1 MVKPR
6 TREQKMREITIYG
19 LVQGVGFRPF
29 VAEAAQ
35 ERSISGTVLNA
46 GGIVKVRAASDDDE
60 ALDDFIQRLSS
71 CDIPGARVDEIVV
84 TETCDDEQFDGF
96 SIVESESFDD
106 ELRFLP
112 ADMATC
118 DKCESQLKD
127 RSDRRYRYPFISCTS
142 CGPRYSI
149 MTALPYD
156 RERTSM
162 SFFKLCD
169 ECEADYKRPHDIR
182 RHAQT
187 IACEKCGPKLKLI
200 CGGGDELY
208 SENALNEAVKMLR
221 EGKILAVKDIGG
233 FHFCFDPYCD
243 EAGKRLREYKHRE
256 QKPFAV
262 MFCDTLQIKEMAFVS
277 ETEQKLLTSTERPI
291 VLLKKNKDKDFAPS
305 VCEGYVSVGAM
316 LPSNSLQILL
326 LDELKTLVMTSGNR
340 GGEPIAT
347 QDEPML
353 EALHAGFID
362 GVLTHDREIINGQ
375 DDSIYQVTK
384 VGDTEYIQII
394 RRARGCVPEPI
405 RMNVSFD
412 QDMFAAGADLKNVFA
427 LARKNMA
434 YLSPHFGDLDD
445 IRCVKSRERGI
456 ATLKTLTGI
465 DPKIAICDYHP
476 GYISTKKT
484 KEEYESVSQIQH
496 HFAHVAS
503 VMAEHGLQG
512 DIIGVAF
519 DGTGYG
525 DDGTIWGSEF
535 FRIKEKGYERAGHF
549 SSVTMTGG
557 DSAALD
563 GNIALNCYLVE
574 AQNRGL
580 LTQGEIDEIVSKK
593 DSYEL
598 TKKAIFAGINT
609 IKSSSMGRL
618 FDAVSALLDICD
630 KNTHEGECAMK
641 LQAEAEKQY
650 ETEPSQVANVWA
662 PVKKDGDMLV
672 ADSVY
677 LISMLAKS
685 VLYGEDKGELALQF
699 HMAVA
704 DASSQIICD
713 LNCDDQPVVLSGG
726 CMCNS
731 LLLKLLIP
739 QLSKV
744 GREVYLNEK
753 VPCTDGGI
761 ALGQLLGNI
770 II

>member
-84 TETCDDEQFDGF
+84 TESRDDERFDGF

-106 ELRFLP
+106 QLRILP

-118 DKCESQLKD
+118 EECERQLRD
-127 RSDRRYRYPFISCTS
+127 RSNRRYRYPFISCTS

-162 SFFKLCD
+162 SVFKLCD

-200 CGGGDELY
+200 CVGGDELY
-208 SENALNEAVKMLR
+208 SEDALNKAIAMLR

-262 MFCDTLQIKEMAFVS
+262 MFRDTLLIKEMAHAS
-277 ETEQKLLTSTERPI
+277 KTELKLLTSTERPI
-291 VLLKKNKDKDFAPS
+291 VLLEKNKDKDFAPS
-305 VCEGYVSVGAM
+305 VCEGYVRVGAM
-316 LPSNSLQILL
+316 LPCNPLQMLL

-347 QDEPML
+347 DDEPML
-353 EALHAGFID
+353 EALHEGFID
-362 GVLTHDREIINGQ
+362 GVLTHDRDIVNGQ

-384 VGDTEYIQII
+384 AGDKEYVQII

-412 QDMFAAGADLKNVFA
+412 HDMFAAGADLKNVFA
-427 LARKNMA
+427 LARKNMV

-445 IRCVKSRERGI
+445 VRCLKSRDKGI
-456 ATLKTLTGI
+456 ATLESLTGI
-465 DPKIAICDYHP
+465 EPEIAICDRHP
-476 GYISTKKT
+476 EYISTKKT
-484 KEEYESVSQIQH
+484 IEEYKTASRIQH

-512 DIIGVAF
+512 DVIGVAF

-525 DDGTIWGSEF
+525 DDGTIWGSEI
-535 FRIKEKGYERAGHF
+535 FRIKGNGYIRAGHF

-563 GNIALNCYLVE
+563 GNTALNCYLVK
-574 AQNRGL
+574 AHDRGL
-580 LTQGEIDEIVSKK
+580 LSQGEIDEIVRKK
-593 DSYEL
+593 ESYEL
-598 TKKAIFAGINT
+598 TKKVIGSGINT
-609 IKSSSMGRL
+609 VKSSSMGRL
-618 FDAVSALLDICD
+618 FDAVSALLGICD

-650 ETEPSQVANVWA
+650 ETNPSQVATVWA
-662 PVKKDGDMLV
+662 PIKKEEDMLV

-685 VLYGEDKGELALQF
+685 ILYGEEKGELALQF
-699 HMAVA
+699 HMAIA
-704 DASSQIICD
+704 DALVQLIME
-713 LNCDDQPVVLSGG
+713 LNCKDQPVVLSGG

-731 LLLKLLIP
+731 LLLKLMIP
-739 QLSKV
+739 MFAKS
-744 GREVYLNEK
+744 GHEVYLNEK

-761 ALGQLLGNI
+761 ALGQLFGNI